1 MFRPLRTILAAAVL
15 VTHVGAFGQTEP
27 AEQYLQC
34 YFQIQEADKMRSEGK
49 VVEAHDK
56 FKEALERLQTISR
69 DHPDWRQD
77 LVRYRVRYCSD
88 QIANLKGEADAKR
101 GATGAAAPVATTP
114 AAGGPPPTRL
124 PRPGEEPLPARESA
138 QAPIP
143 VAPPQPMIDTTPPT
157 PGPQPRPQILPA
169 PKQPESQVVSVPE
182 TKRERPPQVATTMP
196 EVVAPPAALPGA
208 AATVAAPSTG
218 DLSQKVAEL
227 SGQLQRTQTD
237 LERAKAELGETHK
250 QLKTA
255 LAERD
260 DIRTRLD
267 QASSELQAAKDKE
280 DKRVAGLMKDNADLK
295 TKLQDAEAQIAALK
309 SSDAQNAVKSLQAQL
324 DATKEQLARAQ
335 QENKVYEETTRGLKQ
350 QLEAM
355 QAKLAESESKAKVAG
370 ASPET
375 SRLMEE
381 NEVLRAVVDRQL
393 KEQARREA
401 AKKLAFEELKN
412 LEIQSDVLAKQID
425 ILASPLVELS
435 ANEIAMLRLTVP
447 PSGAEGAAIAEPLD
461 GTAPK
466 PEKAKVTDSVPPD
479 MAPIAKQARLF
490 FDKGNYDAAAEQYR
504 QILARYPENLYALS
518 NLGVVRFQ
526 QGKFKDAE
534 EALQRA
540 IKVAPNDGFS
550 HSILGI
556 VFYMTARFDE
566 AVSTLTRAATL
577 DPNDPQT
584 HNYLGIACSRKG
596 WQQVAEQEVRKAI
609 ELNPNYGDA
618 HFNLAVIYATQ
629 NPPAK
634 EMARRHYKSAT
645 QLGLPQD
652 PELEKLLK

>member
-1 MFRPLRTILAAAVL
+1 MMFRPVRTILAAVL
-15 VTHVGAFGQTEP
+15 FVAHLGVYGQTEP

-34 YFQIQEADKMRSEGK
+34 YFQIQEADKLRSEGK

-56 FKEALERLQTISR
+56 YKEALDRLEGISR
-69 DHPDWRQD
+69 NHPDWRQD
-77 LVRYRVRYCSD
+77 LIRYRVRYCSD
-88 QIANLKGEADAKR
+88 QIANLKGEAEAKR
-101 GATGAAAPVATTP
+101 GTTAPPTPIANTTMPGRPPKPSEEPLPTRDVPAIPTTP
-114 AAGGPPPTRL
+114 AA
-124 PRPGEEPLPARESA
+124 
-138 QAPIP
+138 
-143 VAPPQPMIDTTPPT
+143 PQPMIDTSPPT
-157 PGPQPRPQILPA
+157 PGPQPRPLPMPPSQKSEPEPEPA
-169 PKQPESQVVSVPE
+169 PAAVKAASQI
-182 TKRERPPQVATTMP
+182 VATPRP
-196 EVVAPPAALPGA
+196 E
-208 AATVAAPSTG
+208 APSTPLMLPQPAG
-218 DLSQKVAEL
+218 PSASDLSQKVAEL
-227 SGQLQRTQTD
+227 SGQLQKTQGD
-237 LERAKAELGETHK
+237 LERAKTELGDTHK
-250 QLKTA
+250 QLKAA

-260 DIRTRLD
+260 DIKTKLD
-267 QASSELQAAKDKE
+267 QAASELQAAKEKE
-280 DKRVAGLMKDNADLK
+280 DKRVATLMKDNADLK
-295 TKLQDAEAQIAALK
+295 AKLQEAEAQITALK

-335 QENKVYEETTRGLKQ
+335 QENKMYEETTKGLKQ
-350 QLEAM
+350 QLETM
-355 QAKLAESESKAKVAG
+355 QAKLAESEAKAKTAS
-370 ASPET
+370 ASPENA
-375 SRLMEE
+375 RLLEE

-447 PSGAEGAAIAEPLD
+447 PSGSEGTAIAEPLD
-461 GTAPK
+461 GSAPK
-466 PEKAKVTDSVPPD
+466 TEKSKVTDSVPAD
-479 MAPIAKQARLF
+479 MAPVAKQARLF

-504 QILARYPENLYALS
+504 QILARYPDNLYALS

-629 NPPAK
+629 NPPGK
-634 EMARRHYKSAT
+634 EMARRHYNSAV
-645 QLGLPQD
+645 QLGLPAD

>member
-1 MFRPLRTILAAAVL
+1 MMFRLVRTTLAAVL
-15 VTHVGAFGQTEP
+15 LVTHLAAFGQTEP

-34 YFQIQEADKMRSEGK
+34 YFQIQEADKLRSEGK

-56 FKEALERLQTISR
+56 FKDALDRLQAISKE
-69 DHPDWRQD
+69 HPDWRQD
-77 LVRYRVRYCSD
+77 LVRYRVRYCTD
-88 QIANLKGEADAKR
+88 QIANLQAEADAKR
-101 GATGAAAPVATTP
+101 GTASPPTPVAQEKVP
-114 AAGGPPPTRL
+114 ARGTK
-124 PRPGEEPLPARESA
+124 PGEEPLPARDSGPPP
-138 QAPIP
+138 APAP
-143 VAPPQPMIDTTPPT
+143 VPQPMIDTSPPT
-157 PGPQPRPQILPA
+157 PGPQPRPLPIPPPQKTEPEPA
-169 PKQPESQVVSVPE
+169 PAPARESRPIVSAP
-182 TKRERPPQVATTMP
+182 RP
-196 EVVAPPAALPGA
+196 EVSLPTATAAALAG
-208 AATVAAPSTG
+208 PSAS
-218 DLSQKVAEL
+218 DLSQKVADL
-227 SGQLQRTQTD
+227 SGQLQKTQSD

-250 QLKTA
+250 QLKSA

-260 DIRTRLD
+260 EIKTKLD
-267 QASSELQAAKDKE
+267 QAASELQSAKEKE
-280 DKRVAGLMKDNADLK
+280 DKRVATLMKDNADLK
-295 TKLQDAEAQIAALK
+295 TKLQDAESQIAALK

-324 DATKEQLARAQ
+324 DTTKEQLARVQ

-350 QLEAM
+350 QLESM
-355 QAKLAESESKAKVAG
+355 QAKLAESEAKAKSAG

-375 SRLMEE
+375 ARLMEE

-447 PSGAEGAAIAEPLD
+447 PSGSEGAAIAEPLD
-461 GTAPK
+461 GSAPK
-466 PEKAKVTDSVPPD
+466 PEKTKVTDSVPAD
-479 MAPIAKQARLF
+479 MAPVAKQARLF

-504 QILARYPENLYALS
+504 QILARYPDNLYALS

-526 QGKFKDAE
+526 QGKYKDAE
-534 EALQRA
+534 EALGRS

-556 VFYMTARFDE
+556 VYYMTARFDE

-629 NPPAK
+629 NPPGK
-634 EMARRHYKSAT
+634 EMARRHYNSAV
-645 QLGLPQD
+645 QLGLPTD